1 MPPKLRSL
9 IFCLLDV
16 LPMPIYTKTTA
27 MNMLADIMQ
36 PICTVF
42 MLDTH
47 GIMQASRSG
56 RRSILCG

>member
-1 MPPKLRSL
+1 
-9 IFCLLDV
+9 
-16 LPMPIYTKTTA
+16 

-47 GIMQASRSG
+47 GFMQASRSG